1 MSALVHAI
9 PEVESRTSRRVMV
22 IGGLAVVC
30 RLRVPHRA
38 TTDLD
43 TVSRRAAEQMP
54 QLELLAGFSSVER
67 VGPVGVLIPT
77 PAGRVRVDVLEISE
91 DEIAHPPDEPSGRL
105 YVMSHAWASET
116 STPVTIRADNSA
128 DINVLVAEPGPLV
141 AMKLQSLP
149 DRTIAKEATDLFDIV
164 RLVLDR
170 ETGAVVRQQ
179 LSAADVQL
187 KADTA
192 FHVDRWFDVTLA
204 RSFRLLR
211 RIPEAADL
219 NRDDL
224 ELVGELLSR
233 TLAI

>member
-1 MSALVHAI
+1 
-9 PEVESRTSRRVMV
+9 
-22 IGGLAVVC
+22 
-30 RLRVPHRA
+30 
-38 TTDLD
+38 
-43 TVSRRAAEQMP
+43 
-54 QLELLAGFSSVER
+54 
-67 VGPVGVLIPT
+67 
-77 PAGRVRVDVLEISE
+77 
-91 DEIAHPPDEPSGRL
+91 
-105 YVMSHAWASET
+105 MSHAWASET
-116 STPVTIRADNSA
+116 STPVTIRTDNSA

-149 DRTIAKEATDLFDIV
+149 DRTVAKEATDLFDIV

-187 KADTA
+187 KADAA

-224 ELVGELLSR
+224 ELVGELLIR